1 MVPRGPKTAFCFI
14 QSATTGFITN
24 IFPYRN
30 RVSLKEAFEG
40 LEPDDGKLSRP
51 VLRGPGPSNG
61 VWLLGRQFSKALHQ
75 TCLAHLLRRCR
86 EMILVAGRGEA
97 EFPRTVQ
104 TILQQALQLRDRRQQ
119 RKISEHGAAVAQGRL
134 EVRMD
139 RTLERRY
146 RSPQNRRFA
155 NHLLREREALFT
167 FLSCPGLEATNWRAE
182 QAIRPMVV
190 TRKVW
195 GGNRTSR
202 GAHTQGILVSILQT
216 CRQQLRSAS
225 SILQKLIC
233 ASQPKPLDLTVPTR

>member
-1 MVPRGPKTAFCFI
+1 VQTTASCSI
-14 QSATTGFITN
+14 QSATTGFTAN
-24 IFPYRN
+24 VFPYRS

-61 VWLLGRQFSKALHQ
+61 VWLLGRQFIQAVHQ

-119 RKISEHGAAVAQGRL
+119 RKISEHGVAVARGRL

-155 NHLLREREALFT
+155 NHLLLYVSGRLF
-167 FLSCPGLEATNWRAE
+167 
-182 QAIRPMVV
+182 
-190 TRKVW
+190 
-195 GGNRTSR
+195 
-202 GAHTQGILVSILQT
+202 
-216 CRQQLRSAS
+216 LRS
-225 SILQKLIC
+225 
-233 ASQPKPLDLTVPTR
+233 